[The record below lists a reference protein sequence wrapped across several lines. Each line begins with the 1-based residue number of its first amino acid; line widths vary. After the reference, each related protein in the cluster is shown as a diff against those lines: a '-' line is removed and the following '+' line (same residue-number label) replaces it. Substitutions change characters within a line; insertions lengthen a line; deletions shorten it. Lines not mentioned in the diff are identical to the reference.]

1 MSGLI
6 GGNCLIS
13 LARSSPM
20 VKAAIL
26 EDVEKL
32 RVVDYPE
39 PEVESNGLLMRM
51 ELCGVCGTDMHLYNG
66 NMKIPYPVIPG
77 HEWVGVIEEIGEE
90 AKGYEVRGNPLD
102 VGDRV
107 TVVPGTNRYCGDC
120 YFCRFMPHKP
130 TLCIGRKVMG
140 VNLSS
145 AETPHLLGGWAE
157 KIYVNAEKFWVYK
170 VPEEVS
176 PEVAVLNEPMAVS
189 SRALER
195 AYAPGLPT
203 YKEGF
208 GVGQSVVVQGAGA
221 IGLLA
226 VATAELAGAGT
237 IISVDMVD
245 ERLEMA
251 EKLGADNIIDM
262 RQFETAD
269 ERVAEVERLTNGL
282 GGDVVIEA
290 VGIPVAVPEGINMT
304 RRGGK
309 FIEVGHYTDPG
320 NVEIN
325 PHVIC
330 NKDMDILGSW
340 TYPPTQFGTV
350 LDLMRLA
357 ADRLPLDEIVTHK
370 YRVEDAQKSIDTLK
384 ARKGIKHALTG
395 T

>member
-1 MSGLI
+1 
-6 GGNCLIS
+6 
-13 LARSSPM
+13 M

-26 EDVEKL
+26 EDVRKL
-32 RVVDYPE
+32 KVVDYPE
-39 PEVESNGLLMRM
+39 PEVEPNGFLMKM
-51 ELCGVCGTDMHLYNG
+51 ELCGVCGTDMHLYEG
-66 NMKIPYPVIPG
+66 NMNIPFPVIPG

-90 AKGYEVRGNPLD
+90 AKGYEVRGQELD

-107 TVVPGTNRYCGDC
+107 VVVPGTNRYCGDC

-130 TLCIGRKVMG
+130 TLCTGRKVMG
-140 VNLSS
+140 VNMTSS
-145 AETPHLLGGWAE
+145 EKPHLLGGWAE

-170 VPEEVS
+170 VPDEVT
-176 PEVAVLNEPMAVS
+176 PEVAVLTEPMAVS

-195 AYAPGLPT
+195 AYAPGMPT
-203 YKEGF
+203 FGEGF

-226 VATAELAGAGT
+226 IATAKLAGAGK

-245 ERLEMA
+245 ERLAMA
-251 EKLGADNIIDM
+251 EKLGADHVIDM
-262 RQFETAD
+262 RQMKTAE
-269 ERVAEVERLTNGL
+269 ERVKEVQRLTNGL

-290 VGIPVAVPEGINMT
+290 VGVPAAVPEGIDMT

-309 FIEVGHYTDPG
+309 YVEVGHYTNPG
-320 NVEIN
+320 PVLIN
-325 PHVIC
+325 PHTIC

-370 YRVEDAQKSIDTLK
+370 FHVSDAQKSIDTLK
-384 ARKGIKHALTG
+384 ARKGIKHALMG
-395 T
+395 

>member
-1 MSGLI
+1 
-6 GGNCLIS
+6 
-13 LARSSPM
+13 M

-26 EDVEKL
+26 EDVRKL
-32 RVVDYPE
+32 KVVDYPE
-39 PEVESNGLLMRM
+39 PEVEPNGFLMNM
-51 ELCGVCGTDMHLYNG
+51 ELCGVCGTDMHLYEG
-66 NMKIPYPVIPG
+66 NMNIPFPVIPG

-90 AKGYEVRGNPLD
+90 AKGYEVRGQGLD

-107 TVVPGTNRYCGDC
+107 VVVPGTNRYCGEC

-130 TLCIGRKVMG
+130 TLCTGRKVMG
-140 VNLSS
+140 VNMTS
-145 AETPHLLGGWAE
+145 AEKPHLLGGWAE
-157 KIYVNAEKFWVYK
+157 KVYVNAEKFWVYK
-170 VPEEVS
+170 VPDEVT
-176 PEVAVLNEPMAVS
+176 PEVAVLSEPMAVS

-195 AYAPGLPT
+195 AYAPGMPT
-203 YKEGF
+203 FGEGF

-226 VATAELAGAGT
+226 IATAKLAGAGN

-245 ERLEMA
+245 ERLAMA
-251 EKLGADNIIDM
+251 EKLGADHVIDM
-262 RQFETAD
+262 RQMKTAE
-269 ERVAEVERLTNGL
+269 ERVKEVQRLTNGL

-290 VGIPVAVPEGINMT
+290 VGVPAAVPEGIDMT

-309 FIEVGHYTDPG
+309 YVEVGHYTNPG
-320 NVEIN
+320 PVLIN
-325 PHVIC
+325 PHTIC

-370 YRVEDAQKSIDTLK
+370 FHVSDAQKSIDTLK
-384 ARKGIKHALTG
+384 ERKGIKHALTG
-395 T
+395 

>member
-1 MSGLI
+1 
-6 GGNCLIS
+6 
-13 LARSSPM
+13 M

-26 EDVEKL
+26 EDVRKL
-32 RVVDYPE
+32 KVVDYPE
-39 PEVESNGLLMRM
+39 PEVEPNGFLMKM
-51 ELCGVCGTDMHLYNG
+51 ELCGVCGTDMHLYEG
-66 NMKIPYPVIPG
+66 NMNIPFPVIPG

-90 AKGYEVRGNPLD
+90 AKGYEVRGQELD

-107 TVVPGTNRYCGDC
+107 VVVPGTNRYCGDC

-130 TLCIGRKVMG
+130 TLCTGRKVMG
-140 VNLSS
+140 VNMTSS
-145 AETPHLLGGWAE
+145 EKPHLLGGWAE

-170 VPEEVS
+170 VPDEVT
-176 PEVAVLNEPMAVS
+176 PEVAVLTEPMAVS

-195 AYAPGLPT
+195 AYAPGMPT
-203 YKEGF
+203 FGEGF

-226 VATAELAGAGT
+226 IATAKLAGAGN

-245 ERLEMA
+245 ERLAMA
-251 EKLGADNIIDM
+251 EKLGADHVIDM
-262 RQFETAD
+262 RQMKTAE
-269 ERVAEVERLTNGL
+269 ERVKEVQRLTNGL

-290 VGIPVAVPEGINMT
+290 VGVPAAVPEGIDMT

-309 FIEVGHYTDPG
+309 YVEVGHYTNPG
-320 NVEIN
+320 PVLIN
-325 PHVIC
+325 PHTIC

-370 YRVEDAQKSIDTLK
+370 FHVSDAQKSIDTLK
-384 ARKGIKHALTG
+384 ARKGIKHALMG
-395 T
+395 